1 MLHTKNSPLNIKLI
15 EQLLPLYFRTYFI
28 KVLQLFIVF
37 IREIVSDKGLYHNV
51 IMMGDYVFN
60 PLANYRDNPLEI
72 AFEFGKLLG
81 FHGESA
87 AELLQFLKNQNL
99 TSMIGKMP
107 VMLQFIEKVIL
118 NTTFSVNLYINFL
131 ILF

>member
-1 MLHTKNSPLNIKLI
+1 MPLIPKLKLI
-15 EQLLPLYFRTYFI
+15 VQLLPLYFRTYLI
-28 KVLQLFIVF
+28 KIVQLFIIF
-37 IREIVSDKGLYHNV
+37 IREIVSGKGLYHKV

-81 FHGESA
+81 FHGENA
-87 AELLQFLKNQNL
+87 TELLQFLKNQNATL
-99 TSMIGKMP
+99 MLGKIP

-118 NTTFSVNLYINFL
+118 NYVFNLFTY
-131 ILF
+131 